1 MSEETENHTIRL
13 LQEMRLQIERTNA
26 QIERTNTR
34 IEEMRDQISEQITDL
49 VQRIDGN
56 TLVFNLV
63 AGVVHD
69 HEERIVTLEG
79 GRS

>member
-13 LQEMRLQIERTNA
+13 LQEVRLQIERTNS
-26 QIERTNTR
+26 R
-34 IEEMRDQISEQITDL
+34 IDEMRDQISEQITDL

-69 HEERIVTLEG
+69 HGERIITLEG

>member
-1 MSEETENHTIRL
+1 MLWAHAEDAMAEDVDSLTIRL
-13 LQEMRLQIERTNA
+13 LQEMRGDIQALQSGQRRMED
-26 QIERTNTR
+26 
-34 IEEMRDQISEQITDL
+34 MITDL

-69 HEERIVTLEG
+69 HEERITTLEG
-79 GRS
+79 KP

>member
-1 MSEETENHTIRL
+1 MSEETENLTIRL
-13 LQEMRLQIERTNA
+13 LQEMRA
-26 QIERTNTR
+26 QIERTNMR
-34 IEEMRDQISEQITDL
+34 IEEMTDQITDL

-69 HEERIVTLEG
+69 HEDRIVTLEG